1 MRGDART
8 YDHSDVSCAGFRI
21 SLFSDFFD
29 FWEFSGFFCFFFGF
43 LGPGGFREGPG
54 VHLDSYGQSFSP
66 NGAILGP
73 LGPIFV
79 FRFFGN
85 PSGAQIAPTR
95 VLVPGP
101 SGALGPWRPKADI
114 TEAEGR
120 HFGGVWG
127 GGAPPR
133 IAGCVGGRQPPHP
146 KLVQDFRH
154 QPYVWAHD
162 CLFRATAGALLG
174 APTAIHTGEL
184 SELN

>member
-1 MRGDART
+1 MFVRT
-8 YDHSDVSCAGFRI
+8 YSSSRTAIQGFGFRYFPI
-21 SLFSDFFD
+21 FWIFWIFLDFCLFFLFF
-29 FWEFSGFFCFFFGF
+29 W
-43 LGPGGFREGPG
+43 GPGGFREGPG

-66 NGAILGP
+66 NGAILDP

-85 PSGAQIAPTR
+85 PSGAQIAPRR

-127 GGAPPR
+127 GGAPPLQPR
-133 IAGCVGGRQPPHP
+133 GCGGAAAPPQKRVP
-146 KLVQDFRH
+146 WSYLQ
-154 QPYVWAHD
+154 
-162 CLFRATAGALLG
+162 
-174 APTAIHTGEL
+174 
-184 SELN
+184 